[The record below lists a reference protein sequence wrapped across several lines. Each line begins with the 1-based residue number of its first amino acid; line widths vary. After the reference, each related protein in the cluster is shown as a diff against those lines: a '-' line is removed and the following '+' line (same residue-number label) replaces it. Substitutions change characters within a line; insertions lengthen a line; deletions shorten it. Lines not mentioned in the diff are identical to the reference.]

1 MIPPTISRPP
11 APEIIRLHDPGA
23 RLEGVIVIHSTAL
36 GPGAGGCRL
45 WPYPSIDEAF
55 ADAVRLAE
63 GMSYKNAMA
72 CLPFGGAKAVIRQPE
87 GPFDRKALFTAFGNA
102 VEALK
107 GRYVTAEDVGTTVA
121 DMDIAARATRY
132 VVGRTRGG
140 TRAGGN
146 PAPWTAQGV
155 FLAIRAGA
163 HAGLRSELSGKTVA
177 VQGLGQVGSELCRLL
192 AAAGANLVVSDIDT
206 ERRDRIARE
215 YGARISSAQDIIL
228 YDADI
233 FAPCALGGVLTR
245 KTAGAMKARL
255 VCGAANNQLAE
266 PGVADVLQER
276 GIVYVPDYVANAGG
290 IVNASAEYLEE
301 DQTQVELRV
310 ARIGLRVQIVL
321 EEAARTKRSPAV
333 VADQIAEGIMA
344 GWDVPERI

>member
-1 MIPPTISRPP
+1 MIPTTKSPP
-11 APEIIRLHDPGA
+11 MTLECVRLHDPDA
-23 RLEGVIVIHSTAL
+23 RLEGMIVIHSTTL
-36 GPGAGGCRL
+36 GPGFGGCRI
-45 WPYPSIDEAF
+45 WSYPSIDEAF
-55 ADAVRLAE
+55 TDAARLAE

-72 CLPFGGAKAVIRQPE
+72 CLPFGGAKAVIVQPE
-87 GPFDRKALFTAFGNA
+87 GSFDREALFAAFGRA
-102 VEALK
+102 VEALGGK
-107 GRYVTAEDVGTTVA
+107 YVTAEDVGTMVA
-121 DMDIAARATRY
+121 DMEVVARATRH
-132 VVGRTRGG
+132 VVGRPRGG

-163 HAGLRSELSGKTVA
+163 HAGLRSELTGKTVA

-192 AAAGANLVVSDIDT
+192 AEAGANLVVSDIDT
-206 ERRDRIARE
+206 QRRDRIARE
-215 YGARISSAQDIIL
+215 YGARISSAQDIVL
-228 YDADI
+228 YDADV

-266 PGVADVLQER
+266 PGVADVLMER

-290 IVNASAEYLEE
+290 IINASAEYLEE
-301 DQTQVELRV
+301 DQAQVALRI

-321 EEAARTKRSPAV
+321 EEAARTRRSPAV

-344 GWDVPERI
+344 GWDTAEPI